1 MALTDIVKQAER
13 FARSNS
19 PAILTAF
26 GATGAITTAVL
37 AGRAAY
43 NSYPII
49 KKHEEEHGIPDT
61 NREMYLERA
70 KLVWRLYVPA
80 TVSGTTS
87 VACIVL
93 AARVGSRRTAAI
105 TAAYSLTEK
114 AFVEYK
120 DKVIETF
127 GETKE
132 QKVRDQIVQDRVNNN
147 PPNQT
152 IITGTGDVMC
162 CELFTG
168 RYFKSDIETL
178 RKAENEINAR
188 LLKHDHATLHD
199 LYYILGLP
207 FTSHSD
213 SIGWESD
220 RLLGLE
226 FTSVLSPDGKPCLAF
241 EYNYYKPV

>member
-37 AGRAAY
+37 TGRAAY
-43 NSYPII
+43 KSYPII
-49 KKHEEEHGIPDT
+49 KKHEETHGIPDT

-105 TAAYSLTEK
+105 TAAYSLSEK
-114 AFVEYK
+114 AFNEYK
-120 DKVIETF
+120 DKVVETF
-127 GETKE
+127 GEKKE
-132 QKVRDQIVQDRVNNN
+132 QKVRDDIAQDQVNKTSG
-147 PPNQT
+147 NQLVV
-152 IITGTGDVMC
+152 IPDGSVMC
-162 CELFTG
+162 CELHTG
-168 RYFKSDIETL
+168 RYFHTDMESL
-178 RKAENEINAR
+178 RKAENQINSQ
-188 LLKHDHATLHD
+188 LMKHDYASLSDFYD
-199 LYYILGLP
+199 LVGLP
-207 FTSHSD
+207 HTSNSGNL
-213 SIGWESD
+213 GWESGK
-220 RLLGLE
+220 LMELE
-226 FTSVLSPDGKPCLAF
+226 ISTVLSKDNKPCIAF
-241 EYNYYKPV
+241 DYNYVTL